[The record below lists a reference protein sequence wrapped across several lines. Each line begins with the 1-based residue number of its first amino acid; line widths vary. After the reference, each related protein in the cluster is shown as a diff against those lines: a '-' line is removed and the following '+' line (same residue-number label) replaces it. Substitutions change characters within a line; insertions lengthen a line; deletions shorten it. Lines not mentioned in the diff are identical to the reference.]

1 MSHRAERK
9 RNMTRRCLSLILIG
23 VLLNLAAGGQ
33 ALARVPGKD
42 QTPPVEK
49 IKAKIAKLGVG
60 EKARAQIKLRNGQT
74 IKGYVSNAGADDFR
88 FTDQKTGQTTTIAYA
103 DVVEVKKPG
112 MSKLTKIVIVAGIGV
127 VVVALIG
134 YIDFRRNC
142 CF

>member
-1 MSHRAERK
+1 
-9 RNMTRRCLSLILIG
+9 MTKKYLSLILIG
-23 VLLNLAAGGQ
+23 VLLSLVAGGQ
-33 ALARVPGKD
+33 ALARVPGMD
-42 QTPPVEK
+42 ETQSVEK

-60 EKARAQIKLRNGQT
+60 EKARAEIKLRNGKT
-74 IKGYVSNAGADDFR
+74 IKGYVSGAGTDDFQI
-88 FTDQKTGQTTTIAYA
+88 TDRKTGQSTTIRYA

-134 YIDFRRNC
+134 YIDFKRNC

>member
-1 MSHRAERK
+1 M
-9 RNMTRRCLSLILIG
+9 SLILVG

-42 QTPPVEK
+42 QTQSVEK
-49 IKAKIAKLGVG
+49 TKARIVKLGVG
-60 EKARAQIKLRNGQT
+60 EKARAEIKLRDGKT
-74 IKGYVSNAGADDFR
+74 IKGYVSGAGPDDFR
-88 FTDQKTGQTTTIAYA
+88 FTDRKTGQTTTITYGDVA
-103 DVVEVKKPG
+103 DVKKPG
-112 MSKLTKIVIVAGIGV
+112 LSKLTKIVIVAGIGV

>member
-1 MSHRAERK
+1 
-9 RNMTRRCLSLILIG
+9 MTKRCLSLILVG
-23 VLLNLAAGGQ
+23 FLLSLVAGGQ

-49 IKAKIAKLGVG
+49 TKAKIAKLGVG
-60 EKARAQIKLRNGQT
+60 EKARAEIKLRDGKT
-74 IKGYVSNAGADDFR
+74 IKGYVSNAGTDDFR
-88 FTDQKTGQTTTIAYA
+88 FTDRKTGQATTIAYG

-112 MSKLTKIVIVAGIGV
+112 LSKLTKIVIVAGIGI

-134 YIDFRRNC
+134 YIDFKRNC